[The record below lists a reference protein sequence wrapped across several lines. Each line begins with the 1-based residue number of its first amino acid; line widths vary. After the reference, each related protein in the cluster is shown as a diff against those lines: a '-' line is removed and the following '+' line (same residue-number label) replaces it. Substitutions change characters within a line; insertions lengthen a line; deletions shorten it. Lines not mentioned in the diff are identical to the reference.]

1 MKERINR
8 SKEDRETKRWQVLLG
23 GVLMQLCIGG
33 IYTWSLFNQPLVD
46 AYGWARTEVY
56 TAYSLIVFIF
66 ALVTIFSGRLQD
78 KIGPRIVGTIGILLF
93 STGLIVAS
101 FARSL
106 PVLYLGYSVLGGL
119 GVGMVYVCPLST
131 SLKWYPKKKGMVT
144 GIIVG
149 AFGLGG
155 FVFNFVLSY
164 LIQEIGVSQTFLVQG
179 IVYAVV
185 GLIGAQML
193 RVPEKTDSTQS
204 VLVNENDFQP
214 KQMLK
219 TKAFYLLWIIYFI
232 GSLSGLVVIGLA
244 QDIAR
249 DVVGLSPQ
257 VASYSIAVAAV
268 ANALGRIGWGAVS
281 DIYGRLRV
289 FSLLFLIT
297 ALSMVTLSLWT
308 NQAYFYFVLLV
319 LIVSSF
325 GGFLATFPAITSDYF
340 GSYYFG
346 SNYGLIYQAYG
357 VASLAGPFLLGLT
370 SQDTQAFLIASIL
383 SVGGLVLTLFVRPPK
398 TAY

>member
-1 MKERINR
+1 MQRNR
-8 SKEDRETKRWQVLLG
+8 DETKRWQVLFG

-46 AYGWARTEVY
+46 AFGWERTEVY

-66 ALVTIFSGRLQD
+66 ALVTIYSGRLQD
-78 KIGPRIVGTIGILLF
+78 KIGPRKVATIGILFF
-93 STGLIVAS
+93 SVGLIVAS
-101 FARSL
+101 MARSL
-106 PVLYLGYSVLGGL
+106 AVLYLGYSVLGGI

-155 FVFNFVLSY
+155 FVFNFILSY
-164 LIQEIGVSQTFLVQG
+164 LIQRIGVSQTFLVQG
-179 IVYAVV
+179 LVYAVV

-193 RVPEKTDSTQS
+193 KVPEESESNKKI
-204 VLVNENDFQP
+204 LVNENDFNS
-214 KQMLK
+214 KSMLK
-219 TKAFYLLWIIYFI
+219 TRTFYLLWIIYFI

-249 DVVGLSPQ
+249 DVVGLTPQ
-257 VASYSIAVAAV
+257 IAGYSIAVAAV
-268 ANALGRIGWGAVS
+268 ANALGRLGWGALS
-281 DIYGRLRV
+281 DVYGRLRV

-297 ALSMVTLSLWT
+297 ALSMLTLSLWT
-308 NQAYFYFVLLV
+308 HQAIVYFIVLV

-340 GSYYFG
+340 GTYYFG

-370 SQDTQAFLIASIL
+370 SQDTQAFFIASL
-383 SVGGLVLTLFVRPPK
+383 LAVVGLGLTLIVRPPE
-398 TAY
+398 TTT

>member
-1 MKERINR
+1 MQKTI
-8 SKEDRETKRWQVLLG
+8 KETKRWQVLLG

-33 IYTWSLFNQPLVD
+33 IYTWSLFNQPLID
-46 AYGWARTEVY
+46 AYGWERTEVY
-56 TAYSLIVFIF
+56 TAYSLIIFIF

-78 KIGPRIVGTIGILLF
+78 KIGPRKVATIGILFF
-93 STGLIVAS
+93 SAGLIVAS
-101 FARSL
+101 LARSL
-106 PVLYLGYSVLGGL
+106 PMLYLGYSVLGGI

-144 GIIVG
+144 GIIIG

-155 FVFNFVLSY
+155 FVFNFILSY
-164 LIQEIGVSQTFLVQG
+164 LIQTIGVSQTFFVQA

-193 RVPEKTDSTQS
+193 KVPQRSEETHAI
-204 VLVNENDFQP
+204 LVNENDFKP
-214 KQMLK
+214 ALMLK
-219 TKAFYLLWIIYFI
+219 TKTFYLLWIIYFI

-249 DVVGLSPQ
+249 DVVGLTPQ
-257 VASYSIAVAAV
+257 VAGYSIAIAAV
-268 ANALGRIGWGAVS
+268 ANAVGRIGWGAVS
-281 DIYGRLRV
+281 DLFGRLRV

-297 ALSMVTLSLWT
+297 AFSMMALSLWT
-308 NQAYFYFVLLV
+308 SNAVMYFVILT

-340 GSYYFG
+340 GSFYFG

-357 VASLAGPFLLGLT
+357 VASLAGPFILSLT
-370 SQDTQAFLIASIL
+370 SQDTHAFLIASLL
-383 SVGGLVLTLFVRPPK
+383 SVGGFVLTLMVRPPRMMSSR
-398 TAY
+398 

>member
-1 MKERINR
+1 MQEKFN
-8 SKEDRETKRWQVLLG
+8 ETKRWQVLLG

-46 AYGWARTEVY
+46 AYGWQRTEVY

-66 ALVTIFSGRLQD
+66 ALVTIYSGRLQD
-78 KIGPRIVGTIGILLF
+78 KIGPKKVATIGILFF
-93 STGLIVAS
+93 SVGLIVAS
-101 FARSL
+101 MARSL
-106 PVLYLGYSVLGGL
+106 PILYLGYSVLGGI

-155 FVFNFVLSY
+155 FVFNFILSY
-164 LIQEIGVSQTFLVQG
+164 LIQSIGVSQTFLVQG
-179 IVYAVV
+179 LVYAVV

-193 RVPEKTDSTQS
+193 KVPEESDNSKHI
-204 VLVNENDFQP
+204 LVNENDFKP
-214 KQMLK
+214 KSMLK
-219 TKAFYLLWIIYFI
+219 TRAFYLLWVIYFI

-249 DVVGLSPQ
+249 EVVGLSPQ
-257 VASYSIAVAAV
+257 IAGYSIAVAAV

-281 DIYGRLRV
+281 DIFGRLRV
-289 FSLLFLIT
+289 FSMLFLIT
-297 ALSMVTLSLWT
+297 ALSMLTLSLWT
-308 NQAYFYFVLLV
+308 HQAFVYFVILV

-340 GSYYFG
+340 GSFYFG

-370 SQDTQAFLIASIL
+370 AQDTQAFLIAAIL
-383 SVGGLVLTLFVRPPK
+383 AVVGLMLTLLVRPPE
-398 TAY
+398 TAD

>member
-1 MKERINR
+1 MQGKHDEA
-8 SKEDRETKRWQVLLG
+8 KRWQVLLG

-33 IYTWSLFNQPLVD
+33 IYTWSLFNQPLID
-46 AYGWARTEVY
+46 AYGWERTEVY

-78 KIGPRIVGTIGILLF
+78 KIGPRKVATIGILLF
-93 STGLIVAS
+93 SVGLIVAS
-101 FARSL
+101 TARSL
-106 PVLYLGYSVLGGL
+106 PMLYLGYSVLGGI

-155 FVFNFVLSY
+155 FVFNFILSY
-164 LIQEIGVSQTFLVQG
+164 LIQRIGVSQTFLVQG
-179 IVYAVV
+179 LVYAVV

-193 RVPEKTDSTQS
+193 RVPEESENSKHI
-204 VLVNENDFQP
+204 LINENDFKP
-214 KQMLK
+214 TSMLK
-219 TKAFYLLWIIYFI
+219 TKAFYLLWVIYFI

-249 DVVGLSPQ
+249 DVVGLAPQ
-257 VASYSIAVAAV
+257 IAGYSIAVAAV
-268 ANALGRIGWGAVS
+268 ANALGRIGWGALS
-281 DIYGRLRV
+281 DVFGRLKV

-297 ALSMVTLSLWT
+297 ALSMLTLGLWT
-308 NQAYFYFVLLV
+308 HQAVVYFIVLV

-340 GSYYFG
+340 GSFYFG

-357 VASLAGPFLLGLT
+357 VASLAGPVLLGLT
-370 SQDTQAFLIASIL
+370 SQDTQAFLIASML
-383 SVGGLVLTLFVRPPK
+383 AVAGLGLTLIVKPPVAIK
-398 TAY
+398 

>member
-1 MKERINR
+1 MQKEA
-8 SKEDRETKRWQVLLG
+8 KETKRWQVLLG

-46 AYGWARTEVY
+46 AYGWERTEVY

-78 KIGPRIVGTIGILLF
+78 RIGPRKVATIGILLF
-93 STGLIVAS
+93 SAGLIVAS

-106 PVLYLGYSVLGGL
+106 PLLYFGYSVLGGI

-164 LIQEIGVSQTFLVQG
+164 LIRTIGVSPTFLVQG
-179 IVYAVV
+179 LVYAVI

-193 RVPEKTDSTQS
+193 KIPEGSANKENI
-204 VLVNENDFQP
+204 LVNENDFETR
-214 KQMLK
+214 QMLK
-219 TKAFYLLWIIYFI
+219 TKSFYLLWVIYFI

-249 DVVGLSPQ
+249 EIVGLSPQ
-257 VASYSIAVAAV
+257 IAGYSIAVAAV
-268 ANALGRIGWGAVS
+268 ANALGRLGWGALS
-281 DIYGRLRV
+281 DIIGRLRV

-308 NQAYFYFVLLV
+308 SQAFMYFILLM

-370 SQDTQAFLIASIL
+370 SQDTHAFLIASML
-383 SVGGLVLTLFVRPPK
+383 AVVGLVLTLLVRPPK
-398 TAY
+398 TEY